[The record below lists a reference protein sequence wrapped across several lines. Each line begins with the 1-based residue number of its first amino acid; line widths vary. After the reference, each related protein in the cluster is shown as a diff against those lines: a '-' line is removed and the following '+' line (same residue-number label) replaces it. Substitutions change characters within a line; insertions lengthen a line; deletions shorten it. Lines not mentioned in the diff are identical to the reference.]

1 MTAFENL
8 KGKTKD
14 YVILFSEM
22 MVAVS
27 AVKSTPR
34 LLIVVQINH
43 VSIHKVY
50 SVHYDTFGGHT
61 TAMDKKVNCQIW
73 TVG

>member
-1 MTAFENL
+1 MHTYRRLNLATQRKTMTAFENL
-8 KGKTKD
+8 KGKTID

-22 MVAVS
+22 MAAVL

-43 VSIHKVY
+43 VSMHKVY
-50 SVHYDTFGGHT
+50 
-61 TAMDKKVNCQIW
+61 I
-73 TVG
+73 